1 MFFGDGVKVSSVF
14 FFGMALR
21 CPLCS
26 IFVKSSFLVFFFKA
40 LRCPLLL
47 FFDGVKVSPAVF
59 QHQWTP

>member
-26 IFVKSSFLVFFFKA
+26 IFVKSSFLVFFK
-40 LRCPLLL
+40 
-47 FFDGVKVSPAVF
+47 GVKVSPVAVF
-59 QHQWTP
+59 